1 MRENGW
7 LAMYHMAVAVNMTA
21 RSGRSQ
27 SSCPNSS
34 LFFYLCGVVSKY
46 CVARLSWLGS
56 MPIRLGPS
64 LPAPL
69 IHIRF
74 HPLFPV
80 VQWAKSYQGHFT
92 FLGRVPFQEKCLLSL
107 FSLRGWLLLWWEK
120 PWTEGRRDGAQT
132 KNVYGVWSK
141 FSNSKLDFQ
150 IKPMADLFSRPGTNS
165 RLDWRRINR
174 CDLRFPRPEVR
185 ID

>member
-1 MRENGW
+1 MREKGW
-7 LAMYHMAVAVNMTA
+7 LAMYHMAVNMTA

-69 IHIRF
+69 IHMRF
-74 HPLFPV
+74 HPLFQV
-80 VQWAKSYQGHFT
+80 VQLAKSYQGI
-92 FLGRVPFQEKCLLSL
+92 LLFWVSSQSL
-107 FSLRGWLLLWWEK
+107 HKEWLRQMLH
-120 PWTEGRRDGAQT
+120 
-132 KNVYGVWSK
+132 
-141 FSNSKLDFQ
+141 
-150 IKPMADLFSRPGTNS
+150 
-165 RLDWRRINR
+165 
-174 CDLRFPRPEVR
+174 
-185 ID
+185 